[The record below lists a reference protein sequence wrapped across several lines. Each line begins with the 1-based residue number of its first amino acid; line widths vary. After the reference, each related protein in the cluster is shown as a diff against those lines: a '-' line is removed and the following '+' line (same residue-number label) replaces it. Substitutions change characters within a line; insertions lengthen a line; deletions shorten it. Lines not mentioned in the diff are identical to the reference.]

1 MADIL
6 YTVEKACVMCDKKF
20 TVTKVRS
27 RLSMLKQDSDFCTYY
42 KEINPYYYDVWVCP
56 HCGYAA
62 QDSYFEAPPPNTATI
77 RKFLADRDVKVN
89 FSGQRTRQDAL
100 TTYKLAIFFAD
111 MAGTLPSRLAGLYLK
126 LAWLYREG
134 GLPDE
139 EEAMLDQ
146 ARQQYEKAF
155 LKERTPIG
163 NMSQLTLEYLIGE
176 LLRRTGHLPEALNY
190 LGKVVGNPQA
200 KNEKRIL
207 EMARDSWTLARDAR
221 KDQLAQPGQ
230 GDKED
235 KEGEDKEDK

>member
-6 YTVEKACVMCDKKF
+6 YTVEKACVMCDKRF
-20 TVTKVRS
+20 AVTKVRN

-42 KEINPYYYDVWVCP
+42 KEANPYYYSIWVCP

-62 QDSYFEAPPPNTATI
+62 QDTYFEEPPANMAAVKT
-77 RKFLADRDVKVN
+77 FLAGRDVKVN
-89 FSGQRTRQDAL
+89 FSGQRTRQDAV

-111 MAGTLPSRLAGLYLK
+111 IAGTLPSRQASLYLK

-139 EEAMLDQ
+139 ERAMLDQ
-146 ARQQYEKAF
+146 AREYYEKAF

-176 LLRRTGHLPEALNY
+176 LLRRTGRLPEALNY
-190 LGKVVGNPQA
+190 LAKVVGNPQA
-200 KNEKRIL
+200 KNEKRVL
-207 EMARDSWTLARDAR
+207 EMAREAWTLARAAR
-221 KDQLAQPGQ
+221 KERAAAEKSAEEEEPGT
-230 GDKED
+230 
-235 KEGEDKEDK
+235 

>member
-1 MADIL
+1 
-6 YTVEKACVMCDKKF
+6 
-20 TVTKVRS
+20 
-27 RLSMLKQDSDFCTYY
+27 
-42 KEINPYYYDVWVCP
+42 
-56 HCGYAA
+56 
-62 QDSYFEAPPPNTATI
+62 
-77 RKFLADRDVKVN
+77 
-89 FSGQRTRQDAL
+89 
-100 TTYKLAIFFAD
+100 
-111 MAGTLPSRLAGLYLK
+111 MAGVLPSRLAGLYLK

-176 LLRRTGHLPEALNY
+176 LLRRTGRLPDALNY

-207 EMARDSWTLARDAR
+207 EMAREAWTLARDAR
-221 KDQLAQPGQ
+221 KEQSAAAPKDGDDGNGDQPGT
-230 GDKED
+230 
-235 KEGEDKEDK
+235 

>member
-6 YTVEKACVMCDKKF
+6 YTVEKACVMCDKRF
-20 TVTKVRS
+20 SVTKVRN

-42 KEINPYYYDVWVCP
+42 KEVNPYYYSVWVCP

-62 QDSYFEAPPPNTATI
+62 QDTYFEEQPAKMAAVKT
-77 RKFLADRDVKVN
+77 FLSGRDVKVN
-89 FSGQRTRQDAL
+89 FSGERTRQEAV

-111 MAGTLPSRLAGLYLK
+111 MAGTLPSRQAGLYLK

-139 EEAMLDQ
+139 EKTMLDQ
-146 ARQQYEKAF
+146 AREHYELAF
-155 LKERTPIG
+155 LKERLPIG

-176 LLRRTGHLPEALNY
+176 LLRRTGRLPEALNY

-200 KNEKRIL
+200 KNEKRVL
-207 EMARDSWTLARDAR
+207 ELAREAWTLAREAR
-221 KDQLAQPGQ
+221 KEQAAEKSGADDEQPGT
-230 GDKED
+230 
-235 KEGEDKEDK
+235 

>member
-6 YTVEKACVMCDKKF
+6 YTVEKACVMCDKRF
-20 TVTKVRS
+20 TVTKVRN

-42 KEINPYYYDVWVCP
+42 NEANPYYYSIWVCP

-62 QDSYFEAPPPNTATI
+62 QDTYFEELPANMAAV
-77 RKFLADRDVKVN
+77 KAFLADRNVKVN
-89 FSGQRTRQDAL
+89 FSGQRTRQDAV

-111 MAGTLPSRLAGLYLK
+111 MAGTLPSRQASLYLK

-139 EEAMLDQ
+139 EKAMLDQ
-146 ARQQYEKAF
+146 AREHYELAF

-176 LLRRTGHLPEALNY
+176 LLRRTGRLPEALNY
-190 LGKVVGNPQA
+190 LAKVVGNPQA
-200 KNEKRIL
+200 KNEKRVL
-207 EMARDSWTLARDAR
+207 EMAREAWTLARDAR
-221 KDQLAQPGQ
+221 KEQAATAKS
-230 GDKED
+230 DKE
-235 KEGEDKEDK
+235 EEPGI